1 MRTLERLY
9 SATGQQTLVFN
20 PKGQSEDPFQFSCI
34 VFHETLHQ
42 GVPNS
47 RTEEVVIVSLQTL
60 ISLEQLSKHPK
71 MARADTEL
79 TRRQHQCS
87 GEIQFRQRHQAGI
100 IRVQSP
106 GRADP
111 PEGSVIPA
119 TTWFEQFE
127 DLPGFADLP
136 GNPLLRK
143 ILVNIAKR
151 GTAVPQSPNFD
162 WTSSIRTARTFPQ
175 KS

>member
-1 MRTLERLY
+1 M
-9 SATGQQTLVFN
+9 
-20 PKGQSEDPFQFSCI
+20 
-34 VFHETLHQ
+34 
-42 GVPNS
+42 
-47 RTEEVVIVSLQTL
+47 SLQTL

-79 TRRQHQCS
+79 TRRNNTNALARFNS
-87 GEIQFRQRHQAGI
+87 GRGAKVGLFESNH
-100 IRVQSP
+100 P
-106 GRADP
+106 GEQLLP
-111 PEGSVIPA
+111 GSVVPA

-162 WTSSIRTARTFPQ
+162 RATLDFIDQNSSNLSPEELVKAGRALRLNFNN
-175 KS
+175 